1 MPSAQALA
9 RQRAAQQR
17 TVNNTADAVR
27 FLNDHEGQ
35 PVLLRSSR
43 IEVLARYDGLFQDN
57 GHVEPL
63 YALHLPSNGEW
74 LQVGRATLEGYLN
87 LYGPY
92 TWEVQHG

>member
-17 TVNNTADAVR
+17 AVNNTADAVR

-43 IEVLARYDGLFQDN
+43 IEVLARYEGLIEEDGR
-57 GHVEPL
+57 VEPL
-63 YALHLPSNGEW
+63 YALHLPSTGEW
-74 LQVGRATLEGYLN
+74 LRVAQATLDGYLN

-92 TWEVQHG
+92 TWEVQNA

>member
-17 TVNNTADAVR
+17 AVNNTADALR
-27 FLNDHEGQ
+27 FLNDHQGQ
-35 PVLLRSSR
+35 PVLLCSSR
-43 IEVLARYDGLFQDN
+43 IEVLARYEGLFQED
-57 GHVEPL
+57 GQVEPL

-74 LQVGRATLEGYLN
+74 VTVGQTTLEGYLN

-92 TWEVQHG
+92 TWEVQRV

>member
-17 TVNNTADAVR
+17 AVNNTAEAVR

-43 IEVLARYDGLFQDN
+43 IEVLARYDGLTQDS

-63 YALHLPSNGEW
+63 YALHLPSNGDW
-74 LQVGRATLEGYLN
+74 LQVGRATLEDYLN

-92 TWEVQHG
+92 TWEVQHV